1 VPYDVYQPHDGP
13 IGSAATPERQLWCA
27 VIGRALDDAMD
38 HIATVSGPNERLNIR
53 NEARAWFHG
62 NGPDFRVACESA
74 GYDPDC
80 IRSRVLTMFANRAS
94 PDRAAPVRD
103 ALGEARQVAAA
114 E

>member
-1 VPYDVYQPHDGP
+1 LVPYDFYQPHDGP
-13 IGSAATPERQLWCA
+13 GASVGSPERQLWCA

-53 NEARAWFHG
+53 NEARAWFHT

-74 GYDPDC
+74 GYDPDN
-80 IRSRVLTMFANRAS
+80 IRSRVLTMFAKRTSSSEA
-94 PDRAAPVRD
+94 VR
-103 ALGEARQVAAA
+103 VAAA

>member
-1 VPYDVYQPHDGP
+1 MPNEVYQPYDGP
-13 IGSAATPERQLWCA
+13 GHSGATPERQLWCA

-38 HIATVSGPNERLNIR
+38 HIATVSGPTERLNIR

-80 IRSRVLTMFANRAS
+80 IRSRVLTIFAK
-94 PDRAAPVRD
+94 RAAS
-103 ALGEARQVAAA
+103 GEALQVAAA